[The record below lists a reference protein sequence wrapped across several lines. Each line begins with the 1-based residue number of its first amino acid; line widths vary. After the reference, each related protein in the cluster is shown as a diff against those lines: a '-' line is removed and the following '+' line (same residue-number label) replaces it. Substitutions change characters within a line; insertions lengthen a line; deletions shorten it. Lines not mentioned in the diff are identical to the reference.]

1 MVNWMA
7 VLYGIVA
14 AFVIGLVS
22 GLGLPFTDA
31 TLPVIGAGLTGLI
44 AGGVAGYFAREGLGS
59 GALHGFLATSVGGLL
74 VGLVLIFL
82 GTIVAG
88 IFGFSAGVAFLLLVV
103 AYGIPGAI
111 GGAIG
116 GAMAPKEAAA
126 GQPAA

>member
-1 MVNWMA
+1 
-7 VLYGIVA
+7 
-14 AFVIGLVS
+14 
-22 GLGLPFTDA
+22 
-31 TLPVIGAGLTGLI
+31 LTGLI

-74 VGLVLIFL
+74 VGLVLILL